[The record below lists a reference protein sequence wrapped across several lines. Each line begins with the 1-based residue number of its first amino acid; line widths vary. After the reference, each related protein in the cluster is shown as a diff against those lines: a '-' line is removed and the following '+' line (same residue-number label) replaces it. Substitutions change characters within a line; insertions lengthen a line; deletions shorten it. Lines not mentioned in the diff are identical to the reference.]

1 MILGKI
7 FTPSMIKVPLEA
19 EDKEEVWEELVDL
32 FVSHS
37 GDAGDRSVTK
47 EIIDAVRERET
58 KLSTG
63 IKTGI
68 AVPHA
73 RIASIK
79 EICGVIGLSP
89 EGLDY
94 DALDGEPVH
103 AVFLVLSPDGDCFS
117 YLRVLR
123 RLALL
128 MEMPDFYPSLIKER
142 TPEGAHSV
150 ICRFEDELTESL

>member
-7 FTPSMIKVPLEA
+7 FSPSMIKVPLEA

-32 FVSHS
+32 FVSKS
-37 GDAGDRSVTK
+37 GNAGNRSVTK
-47 EIIDAVRERET
+47 EIIDAIRERET

-73 RIASIK
+73 RIDSIK
-79 EICGVIGLSP
+79 DICGVIGISP
-89 EGLDY
+89 KGLDY
-94 DALDGEPVH
+94 ESLDGEPVH
-103 AVFLVLSPDGDCFS
+103 AVFLLLSPCGDCFS

-128 MEMPDFYPSLIKER
+128 MEKPDFYPSLIKER
-142 TPEGAHSV
+142 TSEGVHSV